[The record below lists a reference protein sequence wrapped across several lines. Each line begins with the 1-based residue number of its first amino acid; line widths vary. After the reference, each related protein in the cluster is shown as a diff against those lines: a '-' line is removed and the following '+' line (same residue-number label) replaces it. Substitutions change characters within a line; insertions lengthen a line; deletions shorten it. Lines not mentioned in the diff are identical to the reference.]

1 MWLSD
6 FHKMNLTVM
15 KVFCNKQ
22 KPKINQYRKYKDFSN
37 EAFMH
42 QLALYQY
49 FLKFYLARSKALLII
64 YFKNMLL

>member
-1 MWLSD
+1 
-6 FHKMNLTVM
+6 MN
-15 KVFCNKQ
+15 VFCNKQ